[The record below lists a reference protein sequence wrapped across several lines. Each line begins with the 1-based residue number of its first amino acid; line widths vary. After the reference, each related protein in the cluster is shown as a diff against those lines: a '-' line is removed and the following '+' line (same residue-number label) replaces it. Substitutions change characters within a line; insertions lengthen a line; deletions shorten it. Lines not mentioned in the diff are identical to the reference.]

1 MKILGKR
8 GFGGVGGI
16 IAAAL
21 GVMIV
26 VIVMFSVVLPQ
37 VNTSLYGAQATQSNL
52 SGGAAS
58 LAQQAPLLLV
68 LGFIFIPIVAVALG
82 YFGSRQ

>member
-1 MKILGKR
+1 MFSGKR

-16 IAAAL
+16 IAAAI
-21 GVMIV
+21 GVMVV

-37 VNTSLYGAQATQSNL
+37 VNSSLYGASAASANL
-52 SGGAAS
+52 TGGAYS
-58 LAQQAPLLLV
+58 LAQQSPLLLV

-82 YFGSRQ
+82 YLGRE